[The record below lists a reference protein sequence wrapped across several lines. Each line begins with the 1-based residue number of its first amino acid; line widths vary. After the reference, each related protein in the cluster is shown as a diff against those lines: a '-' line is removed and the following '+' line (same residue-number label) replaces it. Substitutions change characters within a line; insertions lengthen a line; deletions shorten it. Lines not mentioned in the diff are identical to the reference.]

1 MSIVCVILFLIF
13 IVLCLVYCWGH
24 TNGYRD
30 ACTNYR
36 IPITNSNSNSKDNNI
51 LYPL

>member
-1 MSIVCVILFLIF
+1 MF
-13 IVLCLVYCWGH
+13 ITTVLTFVAIIAGCFVYCWGH

-30 ACTNYR
+30 ACHKYR
-36 IPITNSNSNSKDNNI
+36 TPRHSKDINI